1 MEPREIDLEAEI
13 ERLTDEMDELADELA
28 DLPFKTDAAK
38 ELQFQGQTK
47 QRYRDGVSWAT
58 ESFGPGVTLRPLT
71 DGSRRAV
78 RDLTEQT
85 GYDRDQCL
93 VAVGTVEAPYVSHD
107 PEALSPTNDDLK
119 TTLANIAE
127 LHPAYVDWAFDR
139 IQDMGAMSSELGNS
153 FNDMLLEKRRQKTK
167 QETTGSDTAE

>member
-1 MEPREIDLEAEI
+1 MEPREINLEAEI
-13 ERLTDEMDELADELA
+13 EGLTDEMDELAGELA
-28 DLPFKTDAAK
+28 DLPFKSDAAK
-38 ELQFQGQTK
+38 ELHYEGNTK
-47 QRYRDGVSWAT
+47 QRYRDGVSWAS
-58 ESFGPGVTLRPLT
+58 ESFGSGVTLRPLT

-93 VAVGTVEAPYVSHD
+93 VAVGTVEAPYVEHD
-107 PEALSPTNDDLK
+107 PDSLSPTNDGLK
-119 TTLANIAE
+119 ATLANIAE
-127 LHPAYVDWAFDR
+127 LHPAYVDWANSH

-153 FNDMLLEKRRQKTK
+153 FSDMLLEKRAAKTK

>member
-1 MEPREIDLEAEI
+1 MEPREINLEAEI
-13 ERLTDEMDELADELA
+13 KRLTDEMDELAGELA
-28 DLPFKTDAAK
+28 DLPFKSDAAK

-47 QRYRDGVSWAT
+47 QRYRDGVSWAS
-58 ESFGPGVTLRPLT
+58 ESFGSSVTLRPLT

-93 VAVGTVEAPYVSHD
+93 VAVGTVEAPYVEHD
-107 PEALSPTNDDLK
+107 PDSLSPTNDSLK
-119 TTLANIAE
+119 ATLANIAE
-127 LHPAYVDWAFDR
+127 LHPAYVDWANNR
-139 IQDMGAMSSELGNS
+139 IRDMGVMSSELGNS
-153 FNDMLLEKRRQKTK
+153 FSDMLLEKRAAKTK